1 MSTVRRNQAD
11 AQQPRPVDVER
22 SCDTAWLHLVEAGL
36 VGTHPDDLVTATL
49 RTILREAREREA
61 QLRPARRRW
70 AA

>member
-1 MSTVRRNQAD
+1 VQTTRT
-11 AQQPRPVDVER
+11 R
-22 SCDTAWLHLVEAGL
+22 SAEQRTPLEAAEHACDLAFLHLVGAGL

-49 RTILREAREREA
+49 RTILREARAREA

>member
-1 MSTVRRNQAD
+1 VSTVRRNG
-11 AQQPRPVDVER
+11 PRSQEPDVER